1 MWFEAEQFNALQL
14 DVCGRGEARGVATRA
29 AKMKERVIALGLRGR
44 VVCPVN

>member
-14 DVCGRGEARGVATRA
+14 DVCAGEARGVATRA